1 MARVSVRELPRAA
14 QPRAFSVPMMV
25 FLAVCGAALTA
36 LLAQIR
42 LPLPFTPVPV
52 TGQVLAVLVCGALLG
67 SGYGLLS
74 QVIYVSLGV
83 AGVPWFAGFTAGGAV
98 LLGVTGGYLVG
109 FMVAAFFL
117 GAFTR
122 LLGAYSLRGQIALM
136 LGAVVIIHLLGMQWL
151 MAVTGCGLTRG
162 LFMGVAPF
170 VAVDL
175 FKAVLAAL
183 ITSALLRT
191 NSEN

>member
-1 MARVSVRELPRAA
+1 MASVAVKELRAA
-14 QPRAFSVPMMV
+14 EPRAFSVPAMV
-25 FLAVCGAALTA
+25 FFALCGAVLTGA
-36 LLAQIR
+36 LAQIK

-67 SGYGLLS
+67 GGYALLS

-83 AGVPWFAGFTAGGAV
+83 AGVPWFAGFTAGGAA
-98 LLGVTGGYLVG
+98 LLGVTGGYLIG

-122 LLGAYSLRGQIALM
+122 VFAAYSLRGQLALM
-136 LGAVVIIHLLGMQWL
+136 LAAVAIIYALGLQWL

-162 LFMGVAPF
+162 LFMAVAPF
-170 VAVDL
+170 VVIDVL
-175 FKAVLAAL
+175 KAVLAAM
-183 ITSALLRT
+183 ITSAVLPKT
-191 NSEN
+191 SGN